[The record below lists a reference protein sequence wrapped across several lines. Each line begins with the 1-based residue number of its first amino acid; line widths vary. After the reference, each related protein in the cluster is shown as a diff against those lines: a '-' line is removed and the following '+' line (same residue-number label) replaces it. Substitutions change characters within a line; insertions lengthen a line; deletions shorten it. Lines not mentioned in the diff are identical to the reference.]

1 MSRRSEWIPAAH
13 PYLVVDESRREID
26 AAVARVIDSGNWIL
40 GEEVERL
47 EENFAEYLGVN
58 HSVGVG
64 NATDGIALA
73 LRALGF
79 GPGDEVISVSHT
91 AVATIAGIEMAGC
104 MPVLVD
110 VEDGYFTIDPHRL
123 AEALSPRT
131 VAVLAVHLYGQACD
145 VDGIVEFCRRHG
157 LALIE
162 DASQAHGATLNG
174 RKVGTVGDVG
184 VFSCYPTKNL
194 GAVGDAGLV
203 STRDER
209 LNSRLRSLRTYGWQ
223 RRNFSESVGVNSR
236 LDEIQAAVLRIQLS
250 RLEERNQE
258 RRRIAQRYSK
268 SLSTTTIK
276 APVLRSGAEH
286 VFHQFVV
293 QTDDRDGLRGHLER
307 SGIGTAIH
315 YPTPVHEQPAYQ
327 DRVRCAE
334 SLKVTERLA
343 GRILSLPVYPGLTED
358 QISRVESALVS
369 WRQ

>member
-1 MSRRSEWIPAAH
+1 MSRSSNWIPAAH
-13 PYLVVDESRREID
+13 PYLTVEQSRREID

-47 EENFAEYLGVN
+47 EDEFAEYLGVD

-64 NATDGIALA
+64 NATDGISLA

-110 VEDGYFTIDPHRL
+110 VEETYFTIDSHRL
-123 AEALSPRT
+123 AQALSPRT
-131 VAVLAVHLYGQACD
+131 VAVVAVHLYGQACD
-145 VDGIVEFCRRHG
+145 LDGVLEFCRRHG

-162 DASQAHGATLNG
+162 DASQAHGATLDG
-174 RKVGTVGDVG
+174 RILGSVGDVG

-194 GAVGDAGLV
+194 GGIGDAGLV
-203 STRDER
+203 TTRDEG
-209 LNSRLRSLRTYGWQ
+209 LNSRIRSLRNYGWQ

-236 LDEIQAAVLRIQLS
+236 LDEIQAAVLRIQLA
-250 RLEERNQE
+250 RLGERNEE
-258 RRRIAQRYSK
+258 RRRIAQRYSR
-268 SLSTTTIK
+268 SLSTTNIQ
-276 APVLRSGAEH
+276 APALRSGAEH

-307 SGIGTAIH
+307 RGIGTAIH
-315 YPTPVHEQPAYQ
+315 YPTPVHAQPAYQ

-334 SLKVTERLA
+334 PLSVTERMA
-343 GRILSLPVYPGLTED
+343 DRILSLPIYPGLMED